1 MSIGLFRA
9 FVNLLMLTGPL
20 FILQVYDRVLTSRSE
35 ATLVAL
41 AGIAAYLFL
50 VMGLLDHFRAR
61 VLTRAGARLQV
72 RLDAAS
78 GRDPDPPGRSAAAR
92 SAPATG
98 LHDLDAMQR
107 FASVTGTLRIL
118 RCALDAGLPGRAVH
132 ILDAGPLALSSG
144 LLLLALAFLART
156 VRLQA
161 EAGEASARTPISSK
175 R

>member
-1 MSIGLFRA
+1 MSIGLFSA

-72 RLDAAS
+72 RLDSRVLGAILT
-78 GRDPDPPGRSAAAR
+78 RPGRSAAAR

-107 FASVTGTLRIL
+107 FASGPGPFAFFDALWTPVFLVVLFTFHWMLDRW
-118 RCALDAGLPGRAVH
+118 RCPRACCSWH
-132 ILDAGPLALSSG
+132 WHS
-144 LLLLALAFLART
+144 
-156 VRLQA
+156 
-161 EAGEASARTPISSK
+161 
-175 R
+175 